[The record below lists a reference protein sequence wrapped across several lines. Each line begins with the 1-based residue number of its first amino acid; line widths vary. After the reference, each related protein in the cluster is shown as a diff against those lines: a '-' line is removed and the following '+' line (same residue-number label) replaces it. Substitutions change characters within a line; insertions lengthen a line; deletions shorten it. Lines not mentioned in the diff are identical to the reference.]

1 MNGCCAVFLDM
12 EFGRCGARTRFG
24 TRCRQY
30 RAAGRKRCRRHGGLS
45 TGARQPLGWPRR
57 AHEQHMVRHGIL
69 RALGLPWYGGAPKK
83 KVTLSMAEK
92 AIVALDEV
100 VELMPAPRDAPD
112 DQKGDLEIFGEGV
125 RASCILL
132 RDTVYLGLRVMRDGE
147 GNELSSVAEMH
158 PQDLKLLGMAQ
169 ITALGVTKQGFKAAD
184 RAQRNDI
191 IGQLLAQIA
200 AEQKAGGKP

>member
-1 MNGCCAVFLDM
+1 MAADSV
-12 EFGRCGARTRFG
+12 RCGARNANTGRPCRYWALKKPTARG
-24 TRCRQY
+24 KRRCKFHGGMSISRTWNTT
-30 RAAGRKRCRRHGGLS
+30 GRKYQWAGSLRKQAL
-45 TGARQPLGWPRR
+45 
-57 AHEQHMVRHGIL
+57 L

-83 KVTLSMAEK
+83 KVTLTMAEK
-92 AIVALDEV
+92 AIQVLDEV
-100 VELMPAPRDAPD
+100 VDQLPAPRDVPD
-112 DQKGDLEIFGEGV
+112 SEKGDLEIFGEGV

-132 RDTVYLGLRVMRDGE
+132 RDTVYLGQRVMLDPETGE
-147 GNELSSVAEMH
+147 RLTSVAAMH

-200 AEQKAGGKP
+200 AEQKAGGKQ